1 MLVSDH
7 RYGAPFITSIAKL
20 NIEGQTNKI
29 KVANANTGLDRSL
42 RVVLDFYAKPTLAWH
57 HVPRNT

>member
-29 KVANANTGLDRSL
+29 KVPNANTGLDRSL
-42 RVVLDFYAKPTLAWH
+42 RVVLDFYAKPTLAWP
-57 HVPRNT
+57 HVPSNT